1 MTKKSILMVLTGM
14 VLLCAPI
21 SANAQAAKNATK
33 VVKAIINATKKA
45 KKAPVKKA
53 PTKTTTTSSSKTYQP
68 MQITCIN
75 CSGKGYKNGYKCSI
89 CDGTGKKYRVVR
101 R

>member
-1 MTKKSILMVLTGM
+1 MKKILMLMMGFALIGVPMST
-14 VLLCAPI
+14 
-21 SANAQAAKNATK
+21 NAQAAKNVAK
-33 VVKAIINATKKA
+33 VVKAIGTAAKKTKKT
-45 KKAPVKKA
+45 PVKKA

-68 MQITCIN
+68 MQTTCIN
-75 CSGKGYKNGYKCSI
+75 CSGKGYKNGYKCSS